1 MEWRRPMQAQGFEM
15 VGSAVA
21 FVAREA
27 VLRVDGVPLL
37 HARVAVRFRE
47 DGSGGDGNAAGVAFD
62 QGFLLDQ
69 NVELHGVDEQIVWRN
84 SELLERGGHG
94 LARGL
99 VNIPGV
105 DALRVDFSDGPAQ
118 RVLLDTDGQLG
129 AAFSG
134 KFFRVVEADDAPL
147 GIENHRG
154 GDDGAKQRAASGFIN
169 AGDAQPAQLARRSLE
184 TGGAESAHY
193 PGDFSTAGN
202 LWTAEWKKK
211 SLLVPQSH
219 YRVDAHGA
227 PRGNPGGQECYGKQK
242 KQSRNEKERI
252 VRANIEEQGLQETR
266 AEPGSQKAERRASN
280 GPAQHVRKNQL
291 QDSLRRGAKGDA
303 NADFASLLRDEKSDD
318 AVNADSRQQDA
329 NACK

>member
-1 MEWRRPMQAQGFEM
+1 MFNFMVYSKNRQRSLRGTAGPAGGFTHRGKGVSMEWRRPMQAQGFEM

-169 AGDAQPAQLARRSLE
+169 AGDAQPAGQRRMFERISFRTVCE
-184 TGGAESAHY
+184 E
-193 PGDFSTAGN
+193 
-202 LWTAEWKKK
+202 
-211 SLLVPQSH
+211 
-219 YRVDAHGA
+219 A
-227 PRGNPGGQECYGKQK
+227 PRAMRLPISGVCCATRNP
-242 KQSRNEKERI
+242 
-252 VRANIEEQGLQETR
+252 TT
-266 AEPGSQKAERRASN
+266 P
-280 GPAQHVRKNQL
+280 
-291 QDSLRRGAKGDA
+291 
-303 NADFASLLRDEKSDD
+303 
-318 AVNADSRQQDA
+318 
-329 NACK
+329 